1 MAMFGKFTEKS
12 QRAMVFAQAE
22 AREQGHSYIGSEHIL
37 LGLLKEPGE
46 AQSILGQVGIEYRMA
61 KEAILELISKEEGPV
76 KTLTYTPRTK
86 KIFELSLEVAN
97 ELEHSYIGTEHLLI
111 GILREGQG
119 IAVLVLKNFGVDV
132 QVLEQSII
140 EAIHNAEKGKESAS
154 GGKGKKEES
163 ALEKYGVNLNKRAK
177 DAKVD
182 PVIGRQE
189 EIERIIQVL
198 SRRTK
203 NNPVLIGEPGVGK
216 TAIAEG
222 LAQKIVEGNVPDII
236 KEKKI
241 YTLDVSGL
249 IAGAKYRGDFEER
262 LKAVIK
268 EVEEREDVILFI
280 DEIHVIIGA
289 GAAEG
294 AMDASNILKPS
305 LTKGDLQIIGATTI
319 DEYRKDIEK
328 DPAFERRLMP
338 IMVEEPSVEE
348 TIQIMEGIRDK
359 YEAHHNVKVSDEALR
374 AAAELSDRYINDR
387 FLPDKAIDLIDEAAS
402 KIRVENFKS
411 PEDLKELEGKLEKL
425 SKEKEEAVNNQN
437 FEQAAKLRDEE
448 KELRENLENKKK
460 DWDRQKHDKKMV
472 VGFEEIAEIVSDW
485 SGVPVTTMNAE
496 ESEKLLHLEEE
507 LNDKVIG
514 QKMAVESVSRAIK
527 RARVG
532 LKSPDKPIGS
542 FIFVGPTGVG
552 KTYLAKSL
560 AESLFGDEDAMIRI
574 DMSEYMEKHS
584 VSRLVGSPPGYVG
597 YDEGGQLTEAVRR
610 QPYSVV
616 LFDEIEK
623 AHPDVF
629 NMLLQILDDGRLTDG
644 QGRTIDFKNTVLILT
659 SNVGATLLKKQKT
672 LGFGAPSKEET
683 AAYDKM
689 VDTIN
694 QELKRTF
701 RPEFLNRI
709 DDIIVFKSL
718 EKEQVSEIVALM
730 LKELEER
737 LEDSGFH
744 ISFAPSVV
752 DFVGKAGFDE
762 EYGARPLE
770 RSIRK
775 HIEDRLAD
783 EILSG
788 KISKEN
794 KIRIDV
800 KDEAL
805 VFIPEEKEEKLEA
818 IEEEEYGKE
827 EEQL

>member
-37 LGLLKEPGE
+37 LGLLKEKGG
-46 AQSILGQVGIEYRMA
+46 ASSILAQVGVEYEPCKA
-61 KEAILELISKEEGPV
+61 AILEVVAAEPGPV
-76 KTLTYTPRTK
+76 KSLAYTPRTK
-86 KIFELSLEVAN
+86 RIFELSLEVAN
-97 ELEHSYIGTEHLLI
+97 ELGHNYIGTEHLLL

-119 IAVLVLKNFGVDV
+119 VAVLVLKNMGIDTKG
-132 QVLEQSII
+132 LEKSII
-140 EAIHNAEKGKESAS
+140 EAIHRAEGSNEGMPHAPGAS
-154 GGKGKKEES
+154 GGEES
-163 ALEKYGVNLNKRAK
+163 ALEKYSTNLNKKAK
-177 DAKVD
+177 EAKVD
-182 PVIGRQE
+182 PVIGRQA

-236 KEKKI
+236 KDKLV

-268 EVEEREDVILFI
+268 EVEERDDIILFI

-305 LTKGDLQIIGATTI
+305 LTKGNLQIIGATTI
-319 DEYRKDIEK
+319 DEYRSHIEK

-338 IMVEEPSVEE
+338 IMVEEPSVED
-348 TIQIMEGIRDK
+348 TLQILDGIRDK
-359 YEAHHNVKVSDEALR
+359 YEAHHNVKITDEALE
-374 AAAELSDRYINDR
+374 AAAELSYRYISDR

-402 KIRVENFKS
+402 KLRVDNFKS
-411 PEDLKELEGKLEKL
+411 PDELKELEEKLEKL
-425 SKEKEEAVNNQN
+425 AKEKEEAVNNQD
-437 FEQAAKLRDEE
+437 FEQAAKLRDDE
-448 KELRENLENKKK
+448 KELQNQLEEYKK
-460 DWDRQKHDKKMV
+460 DWDKQKHSKNMV

-485 SGVPVTTMNAE
+485 SGVPVTTMNEE
-496 ESEKLLHLEEE
+496 ESQKLIHLEED
-507 LNDKVIG
+507 LNNKVIG
-514 QKMAVESVSRAIK
+514 QAQAVEAITKAIK

-532 LKSPDKPIGS
+532 LKDPEKPIGS

-560 AESLFGDEDAMIRI
+560 AETLFGDEDAMIRI

-610 QPYSVV
+610 KPYSVV

-644 QGRTIDFKNTVLILT
+644 QGRTVDFKNTVIILT

-672 LGFGAPSKEET
+672 LGFGAPSQAQT
-683 AAYDKM
+683 AEYDKM
-689 VDTIN
+689 VEII
-694 QELKRTF
+694 QEELKKTF

-709 DDIIVFKSL
+709 DEIIVFKSL
-718 EKEQVSEIVALM
+718 EQEQIREIVKLM
-730 LKELEER
+730 LQGLEDR
-737 LEDSGFH
+737 LEDSEFKVE
-744 ISFAPSVV
+744 ILDSVI
-752 DFVGKAGFDE
+752 DFVSKEGFDE
-762 EYGARPLE
+762 NYGARPLE

-783 EILSG
+783 EILLG
-788 KISKEN
+788 NLSKDKTIIIEA
-794 KIRIDV
+794 
-800 KDEAL
+800 KDEQL
-805 VFIPEEKEEKLEA
+805 VFKLKEEDRQDVQ
-818 IEEEEYGKE
+818 EEE
-827 EEQL
+827 LI

>member
-12 QRAMVFAQAE
+12 QKVMVLAQAE
-22 AREQGHSYIGSEHIL
+22 ARDQGHSYIGSEHLL
-37 LGLLKEPGE
+37 LGLLKEKGG
-46 AQSILGQVGIEYRMA
+46 AYSILSQVGVEYEAA
-61 KEAILELISKEEGPV
+61 KAAINAIIAPEEGPV
-76 KTLTYTPRTK
+76 TSLNYTPRTK

-97 ELEHSYIGTEHLLI
+97 ELEHNYIGPEHLLL

-119 IAVLVLKNFGVDV
+119 VAVLALKNMGLDTKG
-132 QVLEQSII
+132 LEKSII
-140 EAIHNAEKGKESAS
+140 EAIRRAEST
-154 GGKGKKEES
+154 GGKPGHGQAQGEGKEES
-163 ALEKYGVNLNKRAK
+163 ALEKYAHNLNKRAK
-177 DAKVD
+177 EAKVD
-182 PVIGRQE
+182 PVIGRKE

-198 SRRTK
+198 VRRTK

-222 LAQKIVEGNVPDII
+222 LAQKIVEGSVPDII
-236 KEKKI
+236 KDKLI

-280 DEIHVIIGA
+280 DEIHVIVGA

-319 DEYRKDIEK
+319 DEYRTEIEK

-348 TIQIMEGIRDK
+348 TILILKGIRDK
-359 YEAHHNVKVSDEALR
+359 YEAHHNVKISDQALE
-374 AAAELSDRYINDR
+374 AAAELSHRYISDR

-402 KIRVENFKS
+402 KLRVDNFRS
-411 PEDLKELEGKLEKL
+411 PDELKDLEDNLERIA
-425 SKEKEEAVNNQN
+425 KEKEEAVNNQD
-437 FEQAAKLRDEE
+437 FEQAAKLRDQE
-448 KELRENLENKKK
+448 REVQADLDQLKK
-460 DWDRQKHDKKMV
+460 DWDRQKHAKNMD

-485 SGVPVTTMNAE
+485 SGVPVTTMSEE
-496 ESEKLLHLEEE
+496 ESQKLIHLEED
-507 LNDKVIG
+507 LNNKVIG
-514 QKMAVESVSRAIK
+514 QAQAIEVISKAIK

-532 LKSPDKPIGS
+532 LKDPDKPIGS

-560 AESLFGDEDAMIRI
+560 AESLFGDQEAMIRI

-597 YDEGGQLTEAVRR
+597 YEEGGQLTEAVRR
-610 QPYSVV
+610 KPYSVV

-644 QGRTIDFKNTVLILT
+644 QGRTVDFKNTVIILT
-659 SNVGATLLKKQKT
+659 SNVGASLLKKQKT
-672 LGFGAPSKEET
+672 LGFGSPAQKET
-683 AAYDKM
+683 AEYDKM
-689 VDTIN
+689 VSII
-694 QELKRTF
+694 QEELKKTF

-709 DDIIVFKSL
+709 DEIIVFKSL
-718 EKEQVSEIVALM
+718 EEKEVKKIVKLM
-730 LKELEER
+730 LED
-737 LEDSGFH
+737 LEDRLAESDFRVE
-744 ISFAPSVV
+744 IQEDLV
-752 DFVGKAGFDE
+752 DFVSKEGFDE
-762 EYGARPLE
+762 NYGARPLE

-775 HIEDRLAD
+775 HIEDALAD
-783 EILSG
+783 EILKGRLSKDKTIVIGLEDG
-788 KISKEN
+788 KLTFTSKEE
-794 KIRIDV
+794 DLDHV
-800 KDEAL
+800 Q
-805 VFIPEEKEEKLEA
+805 
-818 IEEEEYGKE
+818 EEESI
-827 EEQL
+827 